1 MEAGNVAETQ
11 LTEHFLVTEDDVRF
25 WLRNYNEYDSVYA
38 PAIGRPSLTP
48 RASSATKVSSPVPAT
63 VLHRLDLDRAMASL
77 SPGLRALVK
86 IYYVYE
92 ALPEEI
98 MAACRISRRTFFYK
112 IDQAVAQMTGFLNTM
127 RGETHDGR
135 GDEEGPPEPAGAGGA
150 RD

>member
-1 MEAGNVAETQ
+1 MAETE

-25 WLRNYNEYDSVYA
+25 WLRHYNGYDTVYA
-38 PAIGRPSLTP
+38 PPIGRPSLTP
-48 RASSATKVSSPVPAT
+48 RASAATKVNSPVPAT

-92 ALPEEI
+92 VLPEEI
-98 MAACRISRRTFFYK
+98 TAACRMSRATLFRK
-112 IDQAVAQMTGFLNTM
+112 VNRAVAQMTGFLNIM